1 MKIPMKEVYKMRLYN
16 IYYLCSNLLEIFE
29 KDRMTAYDSN
39 RAFYIEKWFEYT
51 NALESIK
58 QIPMFNE
65 IATQIYES
73 IPVFI
78 REKERPSIDTNTKDK
93 FIKLNNLLVTK
104 METIISLYDSMELN
118 TSDNGIDVK
127 IPQCVE
133 LKEYLGYLKDIDFI
147 FTQCPYL
154 LCENEQIQFSNV
166 DVGSNWL
173 SFIIKASGI
182 EAIGNKILNNLAT
195 LVDKALILKSHY
207 ISIKQQE
214 EMLKTMRQ
222 KNTLLNEEIDIFKTL
237 KKGYMDQVMNELSD
251 EINPLENGEE
261 KNKTE
266 KSLEKL
272 ADLFDKGVEIY
283 ASIDTPEEVQV
294 LFPELGN
301 TKKLPKNILKYLE
314 EKNSVILEE
323 HNQSTQEN
331 N

>member
-16 IYYLCSNLLEIFE
+16 IYYLCSNLLEIFK
-29 KDRMTAYDSN
+29 KDRMTVFDNGRS
-39 RAFYIEKWFEYT
+39 FYIEEWLKYT
-51 NALESIK
+51 EALESIK

-73 IPVFI
+73 IPVFV
-78 REKERPSIDTNTKDK
+78 REKDRPSIDKNTRDN
-93 FIKLNNLLVTK
+93 FIKLNNMVVIK
-104 METIISLYDSMELN
+104 METIISLYDSMNLN
-118 TSDNGIDVK
+118 TSNKGIDVK
-127 IPQCVE
+127 IPQCTE
-133 LKEYLGYLKDIDFI
+133 LKEYLGYIKDIDFI

-154 LCENEQIQFSNV
+154 LCETEQIQFSNV

-195 LVDKALILKSHY
+195 LVDKALILKSHFT
-207 ISIKQQE
+207 SIRQQE
-214 EMLKTMRQ
+214 EMLKMMKQ

-237 KKGYMDQVMNELSD
+237 KKGYMEQIMNELSD
-251 EINPLENGEE
+251 EISPLENGEE

-272 ADLFDKGVEIY
+272 ADLFDKGVEIF
-283 ASIDTPEEVQV
+283 ASIDTPAEVQV

-301 TKKLPKNILKYLE
+301 TKKLPKNTLKYIE
-314 EKNSVILEE
+314 EKNSVTSE
-323 HNQSTQEN
+323 EN